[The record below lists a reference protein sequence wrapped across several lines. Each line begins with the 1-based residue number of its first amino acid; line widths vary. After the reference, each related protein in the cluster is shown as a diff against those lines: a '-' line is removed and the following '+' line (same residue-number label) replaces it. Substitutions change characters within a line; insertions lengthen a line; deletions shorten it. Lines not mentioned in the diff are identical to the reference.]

1 MRMTTVLPVGS
12 SMGALALLLRS
23 ALGRKAGTPWGTG
36 MPLSSSRELLL
47 SVLAPWLPFA
57 ACVWGC
63 VIVCECVCVW
73 CCWSCRGGLG
83 GSCLP
88 AAGRRGMLR
97 VRGSVYPSLSLSLSL
112 VRSCSL
118 SLSQHTFKHTHSYS
132 QTHTQHKH
140 THTPMALA
148 HTTRTHRL
156 QHASLAWE
164 RKKGREREEGS
175 KGGMGKVEGVI
186 GDYRGLEGKNTKI
199 STQGNL
205 KLTLKLIMQGNFE
218 EITFT
223 E

>member
-1 MRMTTVLPVGS
+1 MCAAAGPAVEGSVAHVCRLPD
-12 SMGALALLLRS
+12 AEAC
-23 ALGRKAGTPWGTG
+23 
-36 MPLSSSRELLL
+36 
-47 SVLAPWLPFA
+47 SVLEARS
-57 ACVWGC
+57 
-63 VIVCECVCVW
+63 I
-73 CCWSCRGGLG
+73 R
-83 GSCLP
+83 
-88 AAGRRGMLR
+88 
-97 VRGSVYPSLSLSLSL
+97 LSLSLSL

>member
-36 MPLSSSRELLL
+36 TPLSSSRELLL

-63 VIVCECVCVW
+63 VIVCECVCVC

-97 VRGSVYPSLSLSLSL
+97 VRGSVYPSLSLSLSFAL
-112 VRSCSL
+112 ALSRSL
-118 SLSQHTFKHTHSYS
+118 NTHSS
-132 QTHTQHKH
+132 TH
-140 THTPMALA
+140 THTVK
-148 HTTRTHRL
+148 HTRNTSTRIHRWL
-156 QHASLAWE
+156 SLTLHARTVCSMHHSPGRE
-164 RKKGREREEGS
+164 KKGGRERRVA
-175 KGGMGKVEGVI
+175 KGEWAKW
-186 GDYRGLEGKNTKI
+186 RG
-199 STQGNL
+199 
-205 KLTLKLIMQGNFE
+205 
-218 EITFT
+218 
-223 E
+223 